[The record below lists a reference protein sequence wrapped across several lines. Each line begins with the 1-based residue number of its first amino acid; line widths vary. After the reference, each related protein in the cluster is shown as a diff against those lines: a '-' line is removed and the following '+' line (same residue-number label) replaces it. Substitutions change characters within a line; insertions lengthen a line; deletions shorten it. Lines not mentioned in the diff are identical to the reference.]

1 MFKTYLYRLLLDPDP
16 ANTDGGGNPAPE
28 PVAPAAVVPDPAPTP
43 EPAAP
48 AVDDI
53 YSAEALAQDA
63 QRFGKMFGVV
73 PGAKKIDPP
82 APAPIVAPVVP
93 VAPVVSPAPPAPVR
107 GPGTRDLSFLPPEHH
122 KAAREMSAPA
132 FALFQQ
138 RWTEAERLRTEHAT
152 AVQAKTALE
161 TELSAHKGFYDHPD
175 AYRVTP
181 EYTQATTELSN
192 AEYALDHLNAQ
203 LIAVNQNKKWRPLM
217 EYTDPTTKQVSLRPG
232 ELQDPSAEAVA
243 MLTNQLGYA
252 RMQQYQANQKV
263 TQLPQQFQQQ
273 RAQFTTGL
281 TATVDKLVKPLYT
294 ALEAQ
299 AKPIADMLR
308 SQMPVLY
315 RRSEMSEPLI
325 MALATMHAMARNQMA
340 AAPAAPAAALQSE
353 AARSG
358 AITTATAAPG
368 GGSSDN
374 KDIYDGVTD
383 DQFLRYSRFGTT
395 YAPATK

>member
-1 MFKTYLYRLLLDPDP
+1 
-16 ANTDGGGNPAPE
+16 
-28 PVAPAAVVPDPAPTP
+28 
-43 EPAAP
+43 
-48 AVDDI
+48 
-53 YSAEALAQDA
+53 
-63 QRFGKMFGVV
+63 
-73 PGAKKIDPP
+73 
-82 APAPIVAPVVP
+82 
-93 VAPVVSPAPPAPVR
+93 
-107 GPGTRDLSFLPPEHH
+107 
-122 KAAREMSAPA
+122 MSAPA

-138 RWTEAERLRTEHAT
+138 RWTEAERLRTEHAA
-152 AVQAKTALE
+152 AVQAKTSLE

-181 EYTQATTELSN
+181 EYTQATAELSN
-192 AEYALDHLNAQ
+192 AEYALDHLNTQ

-217 EYTDPTTKQVSLRPG
+217 EYVDPTTKQVSLRPG
-232 ELQDPSAEAVA
+232 ELQEPSAEAVA

-263 TQLPQQFQQQ
+263 SQLPQQFQQQ
-273 RAQFTTGL
+273 RQQFTTGL
-281 TATVDKLVKPLYT
+281 TTTVDKLVKPLYT
-294 ALEAQ
+294 ALESQ

-308 SQMPVLY
+308 SQLPALY

-340 AAPAAPAAALQSE
+340 ASPTAPAAALQSE

-358 AITTATAAPG
+358 AITTATAVPG
-368 GGSSDN
+368 GGGSGGDP

-383 DQFLRYSRFGTT
+383 DQFLRYSRYGTT